1 MRSRA
6 YLLAVFALFPAT
18 LACAATD
25 LFATPTPTLTPT
37 PTSTPTPIPTPTPQ
51 LTAADVKLNLSDLP
65 DGFEVTELFDMDS
78 LSSSITQPGISVEA
92 TFGYQNGEQIV
103 PVYFGFTVA
112 FSSEEG
118 QAGIDEFLSDPQA
131 LLESFTGAM
140 GNTTG
145 DSELPAMDDIGDASA
160 GITTVVLSG
169 DFRFRVDGAVFR
181 RNQLVVFVFSMYTDG
196 EQPPL
201 SIRDTAELLD
211 ARAQAVGQ

>member
-6 YLLAVFALFPAT
+6 YLIAVFALFPAT

-25 LFATPTPTLTPT
+25 LFATATPTLTPT
-37 PTSTPTPIPTPTPQ
+37 PTSTPTPIPTPTPE
-51 LTAADVKLNLSDLP
+51 LTAADVRLNLGDLP
-65 DGFEVTELFDMDS
+65 DGYVDTTLFDMDS
-78 LSSSITQPGISVEA
+78 LASSIEGPGISVES
-92 TFGYQNGEQIV
+92 TFGYQNGDLIV
-103 PVYFGFTVA
+103 PVYFGFTVG
-112 FSSEEG
+112 FSAEDA
-118 QAGIDEFLSDPQA
+118 QTGIDEFLSDPQA

-181 RNQLVVFVFSMYTDG
+181 RNSLVVFVFSMYTDG
-196 EQPPL
+196 DQPPL
-201 SIRDTAELLD
+201 SIRDVAELLD